1 MSQLKNVSGRRV
13 WVGFVL
19 LVVALATPVHTQQD
33 LRTQAEE
40 SNWTAYTRHD
50 NMISYMRALQ
60 ATTREMRT
68 MSYGKSREGRDL
80 PLAVFARPMVHTPQ
94 EALISGKPI
103 LMFQTNVHG
112 GERTQRASAEFCW
125 SGRSPPRA
133 HAPQSGRAG
142 CGRECQQNRVRSESP
157 N

>member
-68 MSYGKSREGRDL
+68 LVVAAPRD
-80 PLAVFARPMVHTPQ
+80 PADHLAQDHV
-94 EALISGKPI
+94 
-103 LMFQTNVHG
+103 
-112 GERTQRASAEFCW
+112 
-125 SGRSPPRA
+125 
-133 HAPQSGRAG
+133 AG
-142 CGRECQQNRVRSESP
+142 V
-157 N
+157 